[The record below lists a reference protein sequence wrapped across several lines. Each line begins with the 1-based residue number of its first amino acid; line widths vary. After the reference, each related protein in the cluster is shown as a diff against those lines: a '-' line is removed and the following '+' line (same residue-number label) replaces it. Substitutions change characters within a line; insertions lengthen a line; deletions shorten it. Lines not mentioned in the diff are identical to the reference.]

1 MSGVSELNAVEIWKV
16 DYQDEDWLWYLLI
29 LSEGVIY
36 SCETL

>member
-29 LSEGVIY
+29 L
-36 SCETL
+36 